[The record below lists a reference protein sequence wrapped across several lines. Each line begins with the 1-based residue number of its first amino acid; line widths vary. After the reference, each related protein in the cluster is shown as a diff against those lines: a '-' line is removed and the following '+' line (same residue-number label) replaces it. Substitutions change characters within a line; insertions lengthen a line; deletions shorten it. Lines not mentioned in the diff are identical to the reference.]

1 MTQTATLDDAPPV
14 RRERRTDD
22 ARRVADVL
30 RGVVTDAAPGLLLPS
45 EARLA
50 VEYGVSRNAVRAA
63 LDLLRA
69 EGLVERVQG
78 TGTRVTRAAL
88 PHGID
93 VLRGLA
99 ETLDGRGEVRNE
111 VRLARFVSASAPVAA
126 RLEVAVGSDVLCLER
141 RRLVDGR
148 PVSLDLTFVVPDL
161 GEPLLDCDLA
171 GSDVFVLLERLAD
184 QPLGEAE
191 LAIEA
196 TTADRSAAEQ
206 LDVLPG
212 APLLLVERL
221 ARLDDGRPVDL
232 EVLRLRGDRS
242 TLRGTARRP
251 VPASRKEK
259 P

>member
-1 MTQTATLDDAPPV
+1 M

-30 RGVVTDAAPGLLLPS
+30 RRVVTDSTPGGLLPT
-45 EARLA
+45 EAALA
-50 VEYGVSRNAVRAA
+50 LEYGVSRNAVRAA

-69 EGLVERVQG
+69 EGLVERIQG

-93 VLRGLA
+93 ALRGLA
-99 ETLDGRGEVRNE
+99 ETFGGHGVVRNE
-111 VRLARFVSASAPVAA
+111 VRLARFVPASAPVAA
-126 RLEVAVGSDVLCLER
+126 RLEVAIGSDVLCLER

-161 GEPLLDCDLA
+161 GEPLLACDLA
-171 GSDVFVLLERLAD
+171 GRDVFALLEQLAG

-206 LDVLPG
+206 LDVAPG

-221 ARLDDGRPVDL
+221 TRLEDGRPVDL
-232 EVLRLRGDRS
+232 EFLRLRGDRI
-242 TLRGTARRP
+242 TLRGTTRRLP
-251 VPASRKEK
+251 PTLPDSEEET